1 MTTDARHVA
10 RPDRPGNG
18 RRLALRVAKLSLLA
32 AVLIFVIVAIRRD
45 INRIEDWSVF
55 QPDPVWILL
64 SILAALGVA
73 SVQIM
78 SYRHLLRCYGQT
90 PTWNQMMAIA
100 WVPPLGK
107 YVPGKVAAIA
117 GATYMLKRYGV
128 NVTIA
133 LSVVLLMD
141 AFPVLLGL
149 VIGSPVLTSAPVSS
163 LVPGGAWIAAAV
175 VICGVVLL
183 HPRIFGWVVNRGLK
197 WMGRAPLERMPSL
210 AEYFVPLMCAI
221 AQWVFA
227 GLSLWCMTRS
237 LVDIELT
244 TAWRFIVIQAAAGS
258 VGYLALFAPG
268 GLGVTE
274 GVRMLTL
281 PSLLGHA
288 PAGTVALIV
297 VAMRLM
303 QVAIELSLAA
313 VGGLLHRREAA
324 RVGDD
329 R

>member
-1 MTTDARHVA
+1 MSTDGQPANPVRTSGSFKRMV
-10 RPDRPGNG
+10 
-18 RRLALRVAKLSLLA
+18 LRAGKLTLLT
-32 AVLIFVIVAIRRD
+32 AVLVFVVLAIRRD
-45 INRIEDWSVF
+45 LNRIEDWSVF
-55 QPDPVWILL
+55 RPDPAWILL
-64 SILAALGVA
+64 SLLAALGVA
-73 SVQIM
+73 SVQII
-78 SYRHLLRCYGQT
+78 SYRHLLRCYGQS

-117 GATYMLKRYGV
+117 GATYMLRRYGV

-149 VIGSPVLTSAPVSS
+149 VIGSPVLTSEPVSN
-163 LVPGGAWIAAAV
+163 LVPGGAWIASAV
-175 VICGVVLL
+175 VMCGLVLL
-183 HPRIFGWVVNRGLK
+183 HPRVFGWVVNRGLK
-197 WMGRAPLERMPSL
+197 LMGRAPLERMPSL
-210 AEYFVPLMCAI
+210 VEYLVPLACAV
-221 AQWVFA
+221 AQWVLA
-227 GLSLWCMTRS
+227 GISLWCMTRS
-237 LVDIELT
+237 LVDIEFAST
-244 TAWRFIVIQAAAGS
+244 WRFIVIQAAAGS

-281 PSLLGHA
+281 PASLPGA

-303 QVAIELSLAA
+303 QVAIELTLAS
-313 VGGLLHRREAA
+313 VGGLLHRREAWKQ
-324 RVGDD
+324 
-329 R
+329 